1 MELDKIY
8 NMDCLEGMKQ
18 IPDGS
23 VDAIICDL
31 PYGTMKAYGK
41 WEKMGWEGNKH
52 DWDTIIPTDKLF
64 AEYSRILRRGGVAV
78 LFSQEPYTSHLRTFK
93 GTWLEV
99 KYPLIW
105 KKDKFGNALS
115 ARKAPLSFFE
125 DITVFSKRD
134 INDAEKAHPLRD
146 YARHLISYIGKNCS
160 QIQDDFASWNIQ
172 QPTRVAH
179 FLRPDALQFNLCTEE
194 TYNMLI
200 EHYGIDKWSG
210 YRTWDDLKVE
220 DDTFAESGSAVFNL
234 PEGKAYR
241 SNVLEFAKDTD
252 GFHPTQKP
260 VALIADLVRTYSNEG
275 DTILDNC
282 MGSGTTAVACIKEK
296 RHFIGFEL
304 NKDYYDKACQRIDA
318 EKRQLTLF

>member
-1 MELDKIY
+1 MEIDKIY

-31 PYGTMKAYGK
+31 PYGTMKGIDDR
-41 WEKMGWEGNKH
+41 H
-52 DWDTIIPTDKLF
+52 DWDEVIPSDKLF
-64 AEYSRILRRGGVAV
+64 EQYERVLRRNGVAI
-78 LFSQEPYTSHLRTFK
+78 LFSQEPYTRHLRTFNPRNMEFCYPMI
-93 GTWLEV
+93 WL
-99 KYPLIW
+99 
-105 KKDKFGNALS
+105 KDSAGNALMS
-115 ARKAPLSFFE
+115 KAAPISYFE
-125 DITVFSKRD
+125 DINVFVKQYDSQLL
-134 INDAEKAHPLRD
+134 HPLRD
-146 YARHLISYIGKNCS
+146 YARHLISYIGKNCT

-172 QPTRVAH
+172 QPTRVSH
-179 FLRPDALQFNLCTEE
+179 FLRPDALQFYLCTEE

-200 EHYGIDKWSG
+200 EHYGIDKMDG
-210 YRTWDDLKVE
+210 FHPYEYLEDINRKFNRT
-220 DDTFAESGSAVFNL
+220 FNI
-234 PEGKAYR
+234 PKGKAFK
-241 SNVLEFAKDTD
+241 SNVLKYAKDTD

-260 VALIADLVRTYSNEG
+260 VALIADLIRTYSNEG

-318 EKRQLTLF
+318 EQRQLTLF